1 MAKPQPCHGPDRFQI
16 EIHPDISHCLLLT
29 NPPFLPKVPKTHSL
43 LQHCQ
48 ALQSPPRAEF
58 TRPDPAAC
66 TPLSSSTKAAPSN
79 PAPLPE
85 PLPPPSLW
93 IPAGPM
99 TTLRRWGPSSRVVLL
114 FNQRR
119 PCPPTRVSW
128 GEGPR
133 SHFFLYRSP
142 RGAHHKVDAH
152 LLLCRERFFHL
163 LHFRRSITTQFW
175 LTEQNWVKIPIII
188 KYYNQSLVDILNI
201 K

>member
-29 NPPFLPKVPKTHSL
+29 NPPFFPKVPKMHSL

-48 ALQSPPRAEF
+48 ALQRPPRAEF

-93 IPAGPM
+93 IPTGPM
-99 TTLRRWGPSSRVVLL
+99 TTLLRWGPSPRAVLL
-114 FNQRR
+114 HLTSAGLVPRPASREERAHAHISFCTARR
-119 PCPPTRVSW
+119 AA
-128 GEGPR
+128 
-133 SHFFLYRSP
+133 L
-142 RGAHHKVDAH
+142 
-152 LLLCRERFFHL
+152 
-163 LHFRRSITTQFW
+163 ITKWMPACCSAENDSF
-175 LTEQNWVKIPIII
+175 I
-188 KYYNQSLVDILNI
+188 
-201 K
+201 